1 MTVLFGTSIP
11 VGQAQAQVHAAVGV
25 ATAPAATAP
34 AATAPAATAPAATA
48 PAAGAGRTPAA
59 AATRRPSEGSVHSW
73 DLSTGVDGPGTRF
86 VTFLAGCPLSCL
98 YCHNPD
104 TMRMRNGK
112 RTSADEV
119 IAEAGKYTRF
129 IAASGGG
136 ATISGGEPL
145 LQPVFAGEL
154 LHRMKNDLGLHTAL
168 DTSGFLGARATDAL
182 LRDVDL
188 VLLDIKSW
196 DRATYRKVTGRPLEP
211 TLDFARRLADLGK
224 EVHLRFVLVPGLTDG
239 RENVEG
245 VADFAAALGNV
256 SRVDVLPFHKLGESK
271 WEALGMPFTLRDTPS
286 PGAEQV
292 AAAKAAFAARGLTAV

>member
-11 VGQAQAQVHAAVGV
+11 VGPANAVV
-25 ATAPAATAP
+25 AS
-34 AATAPAATAPAATA
+34 
-48 PAAGAGRTPAA
+48 AGQTPAA
-59 AATRRPSEGSVHSW
+59 AATQRPSEGSVHSW

-86 VTFLAGCPLSCL
+86 VTFLSGCPLTCL

-104 TMRMRNGK
+104 TWKMRNGK
-112 RTSADEV
+112 RTSADDV
-119 IAEAGKYTRF
+119 IAEAAKYRKF

-136 ATISGGEPL
+136 ATVSGGEPL

-168 DTSGFLGARATDAL
+168 DTSGFLGSRATDAL

-196 DRATYRKVTGRPLEP
+196 DRETYRHVTGRPLQP

-224 EVHLRFVLVPGLTDG
+224 EVHLRFVLVPGLTDA
-239 RENVEG
+239 RENIEG
-245 VADFAAALGNV
+245 VAAFAGTLGNI
-256 SRVDVLPFHKLGESK
+256 SRVDVLPFHKLGEGK
-271 WEALGMPFTLRDTPS
+271 WQALDMNFTLHDTPS
-286 PGAEQV
+286 PAPEQLAE
-292 AAAKAAFAARGLTAV
+292 AKEIFAAHGLKAV

>member
-11 VGQAQAQVHAAVGV
+11 VGQAGAPVTGPGGVGRR
-25 ATAPAATAP
+25 AGG
-34 AATAPAATAPAATA
+34 
-48 PAAGAGRTPAA
+48 AAGACQTPAA
-59 AATRRPSEGSVHSW
+59 AATQRPSEGSVHSW

-119 IAEAGKYTRF
+119 IAEARKYTRF
-129 IAASGGG
+129 ISASGGG
-136 ATISGGEPL
+136 ATLSGGEPL

-196 DRATYRKVTGRPLEP
+196 NRATYEKVTGRPLGP
-211 TLDFARRLADLGK
+211 TLDFARRLAGLGK
-224 EVHLRFVLVPGLTDG
+224 EVHLRFVLVPGLTDA

-245 VADFAAALGNV
+245 VAAFAAALGNV

-271 WEALGMPFTLRDTPS
+271 WQALDMPFALHGTPS
-286 PGAEQV
+286 PTAGQV
-292 AAAKAAFAARGLTAV
+292 ADAKALFAGHGLKAV

>member
-1 MTVLFGTSIP
+1 MTVLFGTSLP
-11 VGQAQAQVHAAVGV
+11 VGHANAISVS
-25 ATAPAATAP
+25 
-34 AATAPAATAPAATA
+34 
-48 PAAGAGRTPAA
+48 AGQTPAA
-59 AATRRPSEGSVHSW
+59 AATQRPSEGTVHSW

-86 VTFLAGCPLSCL
+86 VTFLSGCPLTCL

-112 RTSADEV
+112 RTSADDV
-119 IAEAGKYTRF
+119 IAEARKYTKF
-129 IAASGGG
+129 ISASGGGG

-196 DRATYRKVTGRPLEP
+196 DRETYKRVTGRPLEP

-224 EVHLRFVLVPGLTDG
+224 EVHLRFVLVPGLTDA
-239 RENVEG
+239 RENIEG
-245 VADFAAALGNV
+245 VAAFAGTLGNV

-271 WEALGMPFTLRDTPS
+271 WEALDLKFTLHDTPS
-286 PGAEQV
+286 PTVGQV
-292 AAAKAAFAARGLTAV
+292 TEAKAIFAARGLNAI

>member
-11 VGQAQAQVHAAVGV
+11 VGQANAAVVGPGSAAGPGV
-25 ATAPAATAP
+25 AP
-34 AATAPAATAPAATA
+34 
-48 PAAGAGRTPAA
+48 AGAPGVARTPAA
-59 AATRRPSEGSVHSW
+59 AATQRPSEGSVHSW

-86 VTFLAGCPLSCL
+86 VTFLAGCPLTCL

-104 TMRMRNGK
+104 TLRMRNGR
-112 RTSADEV
+112 RTSADDV
-119 IAEAGKYTRF
+119 IAEARKYTRF
-129 IAASGGG
+129 ISAAGGG
-136 ATISGGEPL
+136 ATVSGGEPL

-196 DRATYRKVTGRPLEP
+196 DRETYRRVTGRPLEP

-224 EVHLRFVLVPGLTDG
+224 EVHLRFVLVPGLTDA

-245 VADFAAALGNV
+245 VAAFAAGLGNV

-271 WEALGMPFTLRDTPS
+271 WEALGMPFTLHDTPS
-286 PGAEQV
+286 PIVEQV
-292 AAAKAAFAARGLTAV
+292 AAAKDVFAARGLTAV